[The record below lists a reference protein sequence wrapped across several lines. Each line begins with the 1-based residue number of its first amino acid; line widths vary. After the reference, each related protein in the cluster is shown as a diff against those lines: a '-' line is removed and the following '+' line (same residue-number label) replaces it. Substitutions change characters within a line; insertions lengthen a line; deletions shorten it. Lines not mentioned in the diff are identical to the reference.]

1 MKKGVKNGVHLIF
14 IFLLFLDHLIS
25 FRCAHHVFLNLVY
38 VYLLHTID
46 HEFSSKQEAK
56 LQTKEGNHLCTYSGF
71 LETVLQND

>member
-1 MKKGVKNGVHLIF
+1 
-14 IFLLFLDHLIS
+14 
-25 FRCAHHVFLNLVY
+25 VFLNLVY

-56 LQTKEGNHLCTYSGF
+56 LQTKEGNHICTYSGF